1 VELLVSVR
9 SAEEARV
16 ARAGGA
22 GLIDV
27 KEPDRGA
34 LGRADDAVIGAV
46 VAAALDVPV
55 SAALGELMD
64 GDLPL
69 PPGRLDLVKWGL
81 AGAATHDWRPLLTR
95 AMTLPE
101 GAPHVVVVAY
111 ADAEKALAPPVA
123 EVVRFVCG
131 WPGPRYLLV
140 DTFDKSP
147 PRQTLLDHLTLS
159 TLAALVARC
168 RTCGVKIALAGSL
181 GPDEIETLRP
191 LRPDWFAVRGA
202 ACVGADRGGTV
213 DEARVRALVTLL
225 RRSAG

>member
-1 VELLVSVR
+1 
-9 SAEEARV
+9 
-16 ARAGGA
+16 
-22 GLIDV
+22 LIDV

-46 VAAALDVPV
+46 VSAVRDVPV

-69 PPGRLDLVKWGL
+69 PPHRLDLVKWGL
-81 AGAATHDWRPLLTR
+81 AGARAHDWRGRLLPASR
-95 AMTLPE
+95 RVDPGGLERPE
-101 GAPHVVVVAY
+101 GAPHLVVVAY

-159 TLAALVARC
+159 TLAALVDRC

-181 GPDEIETLRP
+181 GPGEIETLRP

-202 ACVGADRGGTV
+202 ACVDADRGGTV

-225 RRSAG
+225 GRSAG